1 MIHTVSD
8 RKKEKSERVKGRE
21 IKGGREKERGRERV
35 EFEMK
40 WNELI
45 MTWINRTAANEDIKC
60 SDQELFGAFLSISRV
75 TFLNTRKIFLLAH
88 NCCRHAEIRFWI
100 LNTVKKILDASG
112 LTTLNVIKLV
122 FVVLDGFN

>member
-1 MIHTVSD
+1 MSQ
-8 RKKEKSERVKGRE
+8 REKERGRE
-21 IKGGREKERGRERV
+21 IKGVSERERGRERV

-88 NCCRHAEIRFWI
+88 NCCRHAEIRFWV
-100 LNTVKKILDASG
+100 LNTVKKILDAPG
-112 LTTLNVIKLV
+112 LTMLNVIKLV